1 MTAYTSRLLSVFS
14 PLAYF
19 FIVYNYLSRSIILTE
34 YFLKITYEHS
44 TSSFWKNG
52 YILLFLNKWI
62 TGGRAP
68 IFPPVKNFKTF
79 SKRSIFLIRLWL
91 LNEIEHDLKN
101 YQARSLCYRL
111 AERKIPPFHS
121 WKYSPIWPEV
131 TIAREVLPLGP
142 KPWGLIIPINLIY
155 LNSKLRYTHCMYE
168 FILFKKYRNYNM
180 Q

>member
-79 SKRSIFLIRLWL
+79 SKRSIFFLRLWL

-121 WKYSPIWPEV
+121 WKYSPILTRSYYRKGSAAFTPK
-131 TIAREVLPLGP
+131 ALGIDYTN
-142 KPWGLIIPINLIY
+142 K
-155 LNSKLRYTHCMYE
+155 LN
-168 FILFKKYRNYNM
+168 LFKF
-180 Q
+180 